1 VNIPI
6 NLLRFGSET
15 APQRANQFH
24 TSYVKVRMFTGDHLD
39 TAVAVAN
46 EAGIGDNDTY
56 KKSANAIELK
66 EKFDDCCVM
75 DHEGNLIVSD
85 DVSLK
90 EKFNKFMGPIKVIA
104 RCTPADKLFFVK
116 LLQYNKA
123 QCAVVGDSMADAA
136 ALKAATVGI
145 CMKSACDVAKMN
157 ADVILLENEFTHIRT
172 ALMWGRQLSRNMQRF
187 LTFQLT
193 INIVICFITVTGSI
207 IGHPPLNIIQMLWV
221 NLIMDIL
228 GAIALGTESWVDQRS
243 DVADNKK
250 KLTEMGVIDVEDNK
264 NEQSKKL
271 KDEDEALQMRVA
283 RKDPLVRP
291 FMWQQ
296 ILVQAAWQCFVITI
310 LMFFGGLMLFPAGQH
325 PNLVSTPLR
334 DDGMV
339 GTNRLVLDTFIFH
352 VFVLMNLF
360 NSFNCRVISIAELNV
375 FSSIF
380 NNFTFIVVVL
390 AEFCFQ

>member
-1 VNIPI
+1 
-6 NLLRFGSET
+6 
-15 APQRANQFH
+15 
-24 TSYVKVRMFTGDHLD
+24 
-39 TAVAVAN
+39 
-46 EAGIGDNDTY
+46 
-56 KKSANAIELK
+56 
-66 EKFDDCCVM
+66 M
-75 DHEGNLIVSD
+75 DREGNLIVSD
-85 DVSLK
+85 EASLK

-207 IGHPPLNIIQMLWV
+207 IGHPPLNIIQMLWT

-250 KLTEMGVIDVEDNK
+250 KLTDMGIIDDNDSK
-264 NEQSKKL
+264 NDQSKKL

-296 ILVQAAWQCFVITI
+296 ILVQAAW
-310 LMFFGGLMLFPAGQH
+310 
-325 PNLVSTPLR
+325 
-334 DDGMV
+334 
-339 GTNRLVLDTFIFH
+339 
-352 VFVLMNLF
+352 
-360 NSFNCRVISIAELNV
+360 
-375 FSSIF
+375 
-380 NNFTFIVVVL
+380 
-390 AEFCFQ
+390 